1 MTIKVLRDV
10 MVTMVTADSKVGWVG
25 VGWGGRGRH
34 PLLLEDLSDQS
45 DLYTRSSADQCSD
58 WQRLKC
64 KTGHEWHK
72 VQWGGAEGRKSF
84 DVYFSMQRP

>member
-45 DLYTRSSADQCSD
+45 DLYTRSSAYDHRL
-58 WQRLKC
+58 QRLKC
-64 KTGHEWHK
+64 ETGNEWHK

>member
-45 DLYTRSSADQCSD
+45 DLYTRSSADHRL
-58 WQRLKC
+58 QRLKC
-64 KTGHEWHK
+64 KTGNEWHK
-72 VQWGGAEGRKSF
+72 VQWGGGGGGTK
-84 DVYFSMQRP
+84 VI